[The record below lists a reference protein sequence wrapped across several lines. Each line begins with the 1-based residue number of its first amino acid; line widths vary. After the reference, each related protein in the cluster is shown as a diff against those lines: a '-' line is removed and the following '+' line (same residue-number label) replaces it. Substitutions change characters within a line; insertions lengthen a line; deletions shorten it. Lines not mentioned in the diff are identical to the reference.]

1 MSNSRFTLK
10 EFVYS
15 IPTCGQTANLP
26 TILNVLNSS
35 QCSAIAVLNEEE
47 FPIGIVD
54 SDHLL
59 SWLSEELLSSLTVAK
74 NLPQLSVAT
83 ASKSFQLFSPT
94 FDLKS
99 VIKPTIILTSEMS
112 RENFLSQL
120 QSETNLISNQVNYL
134 VVDQGGKL
142 LGRLDS
148 EKLMRSLLLG
158 NPNFNKKN
166 LNLTTALPNFSFS
179 LIEQIPLPLSIQTQ
193 QGEIL
198 YRNQVW
204 REQINFSQEIN
215 CYFFNNSS
223 CNSISQL
230 SQEIPDQSKI
240 EPIKLDPHCP
250 KSNSYLLPSSSLL
263 STQELQLLEL
273 MQEVDSQFIR
283 NSQENTTSKQLWQY
297 YRLPFHDLEAN
308 YWLVLGVQSITKE
321 DEQLTQPQFDLEL
334 KQLNKF
340 KDEFLSHISHELKS
354 PLTSIVGLSSLL
366 KEQKLGQLNQRQT
379 RYVELIYRGGR
390 KLINVVNDLLDLTR
404 LTTNQTSLNLE
415 PIKIKIFCEEIYQQV
430 INKLE
435 ESVTAKTSLDNY
447 PQLKF
452 KIESEIIVVDKICL
466 NQILSRLLKISLK
479 SMPTH
484 KEIGIAV
491 QKWKNCIA
499 ITVGNSNLIFTE
511 NYQNLAREFSLQSQQ
526 SSTNLQKDLELDLMF
541 AQQIAK
547 SYGGNIFCLS
557 KVDDG
562 SEFTLLIPNHN
573 FNYNLSLEA
582 NDLPIVT
589 ERNLL
594 ILVGDTNPN
603 HINEL
608 INQLNNFGYQ
618 PVIARTG
625 IEVLEKARQLQP
637 SKILL
642 NAYLPLLGTEDLLT
656 LLKADIRTKKI
667 PIFILKNN
675 RNELDIN
682 DLQLIDGCLDLPLE
696 QSALRQILAPVKSE
710 ILQKK
715 RLTILSLHPNSS
727 ISDKSI
733 TSVNSELDFSLKAG
747 LDHLDH
753 RIIEA
758 DCLEQGE
765 LLARIWQIDAILL
778 DGSVLD
784 DPVSFLRS
792 LKNSEV
798 LAALPLVTLDAKT
811 TAAAH
816 QIEGLSVF
824 PCLVPA
830 EERTIMDLAQVIQ
843 IAAGIK

>member
-83 ASKSFQLFSPT
+83 ASKNFQLFSPT

-142 LGRLDS
+142 LGKLDS

-179 LIEQIPLPLSIQTQ
+179 LIEQIP
-193 QGEIL
+193 
-198 YRNQVW
+198 
-204 REQINFSQEIN
+204 
-215 CYFFNNSS
+215 
-223 CNSISQL
+223 
-230 SQEIPDQSKI
+230 
-240 EPIKLDPHCP
+240 
-250 KSNSYLLPSSSLL
+250 
-263 STQELQLLEL
+263 
-273 MQEVDSQFIR
+273 
-283 NSQENTTSKQLWQY
+283 
-297 YRLPFHDLEAN
+297 
-308 YWLVLGVQSITKE
+308 
-321 DEQLTQPQFDLEL
+321 
-334 KQLNKF
+334 LNKF

-404 LTTNQTSLNLE
+404 LTTNQTPLNLE

-435 ESVTAKTSLDNY
+435 ESVTAETSLDNY

-466 NQILSRLLKISLK
+466 NQILSRLLKIYLK

-511 NYQNLAREFSLQSQQ
+511 NYQNLAWEFALQSQQ
-526 SSTNLQKDLELDLMF
+526 SLTNLQKDLELDLMF

-547 SYGGNIFCLS
+547 FYGGNISCLS

-562 SEFTLLIPNHN
+562 NEFTLLIPNHN

-594 ILVGDTNPN
+594 ILVGDANPN

-608 INQLNNFGYQ
+608 INQLKNFGYQ

-642 NAYLPLLGTEDLLT
+642 NAYLPLLATEDLLT

-682 DLQLIDGCLDLPLE
+682 NLQLIDGCLDLPLE

-710 ILQKK
+710 VLQKK

-747 LDHLDH
+747 LDYLDH

-811 TAAAH
+811 TAAAN

-843 IAAGIK
+843 IAAGIN